1 MTGEPKEGDTDTDRE
16 GEDSAPKASGEQ
28 TTDSSL
34 RRHLS
39 LHHITTVVH
48 GRAVLGKM
56 LPRYNAR
63 DCVWRVKTICVV
75 LNTLHCAK

>member
-39 LHHITTVVH
+39 LHHITTVVQ
-48 GRAVLGKM
+48 GKM
-56 LPRYNAR
+56 LPRFNAMQE
-63 DCVWRVKTICVV
+63 TV
-75 LNTLHCAK
+75 LGE

>member
-48 GRAVLGKM
+48 GKM